1 VFNNLGNN
9 RRQYNELRRRLCNG
23 RVMTWYLCVEEY
35 DVVTE
40 VVQTYSAALTMN
52 DVVVTVERFYIIM

>member
-23 RVMTWYLCVEEY
+23 RVITMTWYLCVEEY
-35 DVVTE
+35 DVATE
-40 VVQTYSAALTMN
+40 VVQTYSVALTMN
-52 DVVVTVERFYIIM
+52 DVVVTVERFTL